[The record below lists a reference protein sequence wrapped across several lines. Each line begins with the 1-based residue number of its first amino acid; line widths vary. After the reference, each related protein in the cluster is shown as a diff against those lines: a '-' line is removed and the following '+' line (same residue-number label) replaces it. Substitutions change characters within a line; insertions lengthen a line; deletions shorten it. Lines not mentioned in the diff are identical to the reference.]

1 MTLLYSKHLIRGRT
15 RNLLPMFLII
25 IPLALS
31 AFVHL
36 WNPVGFPYLHGDE
49 GHYIRRAMHV
59 LEGWG
64 PQETK
69 SEYDTPYDHPYFG
82 QLFLAGVFSIVG
94 YPNLV
99 PISDE
104 SVEELKNS
112 VEQLYI
118 FPRILMGLLAV
129 VDTFLIYK
137 ITQLRYSRR
146 AAFMATVLFAV
157 IPLTWV
163 TRRAVLESIF
173 LPLILSSIFF
183 ALCLRTEHQ
192 KDNDRT
198 KNKSYDKDIQ
208 RERLLVIISGIL
220 LGLAIFTKIT
230 SILIA
235 PLLIYLIFMYSGK
248 SFKHLTLWLLPVILI
263 PMIWPAYALM
273 SGELEEWIDGVLWQS
288 DRDGRGMF
296 RQFMAILKIDPM
308 LWVVGLSGVVL
319 VTVLKKD
326 LFSVLWTVPF
336 LLLYLSIPFMQ
347 HFHWIFLLPMLCIAA
362 GVCISDMLGKIITL
376 KNVSFSK
383 TLLYSTFSAIF
394 MFGFVSSVYL
404 INTSLNGSLFEA
416 QALVIRY
423 LPSSTQKDQ
432 ISNDE
437 NVILMGSNWM
447 QLFSW
452 IPNYIFD
459 KDHSFKMFS
468 DRNLPIENI
477 NAKKVLLLV
486 DGKDLERYIFAEDG
500 EKSPEKEILY
510 NSTHEIVEVKEQS
523 DYYKKYRDIYPFTSI
538 HENRGIEGGT
548 IIIKANYQQ

>member
-1 MTLLYSKHLIRGRT
+1 LTLRYSNQIIRGRT
-15 RNLLPMFLII
+15 RNLLPIFLVI
-25 IPLALS
+25 IPLVLS

-59 LEGWG
+59 LEGLG

-82 QLFLAGVFSIVG
+82 QLFLAGIFSTMG

-99 PISDE
+99 PISDG
-104 SVEELKNS
+104 SVEELKDS
-112 VEQLYI
+112 VDQLYI
-118 FPRILMGLLAV
+118 FPRILTGLLAV
-129 VDTFLIYK
+129 ADTFLIYK
-137 ITQLRYSRR
+137 ITQLRYSKR

-157 IPLTWV
+157 MPLTWV
-163 TRRAVLESIF
+163 TRRVILESIF

-183 ALCLRTEHQ
+183 ALCLRAEHG
-192 KDNDRT
+192 KDNDKT
-198 KNKSYDKDIQ
+198 KNKSFDKDIQ
-208 RERLLVIISGIL
+208 SGRLLVLISGIL

-248 SFKHLTLWLLPVILI
+248 SFKNLTLWLLPVILI

-273 SGELEEWIDGVLWQS
+273 SGELQEWIDGVLWQS
-288 DRDGRGMF
+288 DRDGRGLL
-296 RQFMAILKIDPM
+296 RQFMATFKIDPM

-319 VTVLKKD
+319 VTVLKRD
-326 LFSVLWTVPF
+326 LFFVLWTVPF
-336 LLLYLSIPFMQ
+336 LLFYLSIPFMQ
-347 HFHWIFLLPMLCIAA
+347 HFHWIFLLPMLCMAA
-362 GVCISDMLGKIITL
+362 GICISDILGKIITW

-383 TLLYSTFSAIF
+383 TLFYSTFSAIF
-394 MFGFVSSVYL
+394 IFGFISTVLL
-404 INTSLNGSLFEA
+404 INTNLNGSLFEA
-416 QALVIRY
+416 QALVIRS

-432 ISNDE
+432 ISNNE

-459 KDHSFKMFS
+459 KNHSFKMFIE
-468 DRNLPIENI
+468 RNLPIEHI
-477 NAKKVLLLV
+477 NTKKILLLI
-486 DGKDLERYIFAEDG
+486 DGKDLERFILAG
-500 EKSPEKEILY
+500 EKKGSFENQRLFNNTRKIAEI
-510 NSTHEIVEVKEQS
+510 EEQS
-523 DYYKKYRDIYPFTSI
+523 DYYKKYRDTYPYTSI
-538 HENRGIEGGT
+538 HENRGIEGGK
-548 IIIKANYQQ
+548 IIMKTNY